1 MLSARVGGRLKTLQ
15 APRPKFAWA
24 AISPVGHQIARIEK
38 HSPARFA
45 SLFFQRSFIEGDIM
59 IQNMSHAT
67 IYVLD
72 QDVAKDFYVGKLGFE
87 VKVDSSLPNGFRWLT
102 VAPKGQ
108 PDLEIILMKVGSS
121 SDFVTMKGEDTA
133 EKDVETIAGLLKRGW
148 FGPGAFQTADCRK
161 TYEELKAEGVEF
173 VSEPKDQFYGVEAVF
188 KDPFGNWFSMSHPKN
203 Y

>member
-1 MLSARVGGRLKTLQ
+1 
-15 APRPKFAWA
+15 
-24 AISPVGHQIARIEK
+24 
-38 HSPARFA
+38 
-45 SLFFQRSFIEGDIM
+45 M
-59 IQNMSHAT
+59 IQKMSHAT
-67 IYVLD
+67 IYVLN

-108 PDLEIILMKVGSS
+108 PDLEIILMKLGSS
-121 SDFVTMKGEDTA
+121 SDFVKMKGEDTA

-161 TYEELKAEGVEF
+161 TYEELKAKGVEF

-188 KDPFGNWFSMSHPKN
+188 KDPFGNWFSMSQPKN